1 MEPKK
6 IAIFHNFMDNIGGAE
21 IVGLTLARELKADFY
36 TTNIDEEKIRKMGFS
51 DIELKS
57 IGKVPIN
64 APFRQ
69 QAALRKFRKLNLENK
84 YDFYIIDGDYS
95 FSHSILD
102 MLGIPKEHEEG
113 AKDYNY
119 DKEYETIEEQSK
131 AYGYCRDGDIDVL
144 NEKKLTAEE
153 KYDILTNPS
162 SYKKWWDSVRYRNKK

>member
-1 MEPKK
+1 MKK
-6 IAIFHNFMDNIGGAE
+6 NINVTKKN
-21 IVGLTLARELKADFY
+21 IIYLITIQDK
-36 TTNIDEEKIRKMGFS
+36 IDEMEHKIEKLFNT
-51 DIELKS
+51 DE
-57 IGKVPIN
+57 
-64 APFRQ
+64 
-69 QAALRKFRKLNLENK
+69 
-84 YDFYIIDGDYS
+84 FYIIDGDYS